1 MLTISFEELAV
12 YLKQGREIEFI
23 YNGKDYS
30 ITNSHAEW
38 HFCCDTDGTCITLCP
53 FSKPDI
59 LVEKIRKTV
68 IDGATIEDIFNKTPG
83 KITVCY
89 VL

>member
-12 YLKQGREIEFI
+12 YLKQGREIEFT
-23 YNGKDYS
+23 YDNKNYS
-30 ITNSHAEW
+30 VTNSNSEW

-53 FSKPDI
+53 FNKPDI
-59 LVEKIRKTV
+59 LVEKIRKTI
-68 IDGATIEDIFNKTPG
+68 IDGATIENIFNKTPG
-83 KITVCY
+83 KITVCS